1 MGVITVL
8 MYFFVGLV
16 IFSHLLFMAMEM
28 FFWEHPKVRK
38 IFAMTEE
45 HAQVCKSL
53 AANVG
58 LYNGFLA
65 AGLIWGLILQSR
77 HILSFFL
84 ICIVVAGV
92 VGAIT
97 AKRSI
102 LYIQGVPAMLAL
114 ILVNLSFT

>member
-1 MGVITVL
+1 VSIVTVL

-16 IFSHLLFMAMEM
+16 IISHLLFMVMEM
-28 FFWEHPKVRK
+28 FFWEHPKVRR

-65 AGLIWGLILQSR
+65 AGLIWGLILQS
-77 HILSFFL
+77 HDILSFFL
-84 ICIVVAGV
+84 ICIIVAGV
-92 VGAIT
+92 VGGIT

-102 LYIQGVPAMLAL
+102 LYIQGFPAMLAL
-114 ILVNLSFT
+114 IMVSLFFT

>member
-1 MGVITVL
+1 MMTILLFV

-16 IFSHLLFMAMEM
+16 IVSHLLFMAMEM
-28 FFWEHPKVRK
+28 FFWMHPKVRK
-38 IFAMTEE
+38 IFAKTEE
-45 HAQVCKSL
+45 HAQICRSL

-65 AGLIWGLILQSR
+65 AGLMWGLVISSVSVLT
-77 HILSFFL
+77 FFL
-84 ICIVVAGV
+84 LCIVVAGV

-102 LYIQGVPAMLAL
+102 LYIQGLPAL
-114 ILVNLSFT
+114 IALVLVRITY

>member
-1 MGVITVL
+1 MNLLLVS

-16 IFSHLLFMAMEM
+16 IVSHLLFMAMEM
-28 FFWEHPKVRK
+28 FFWQHPTVRK

-45 HAQVCKSL
+45 HAEICRSL

-65 AGLIWGLILQSR
+65 AGLLWGLVINSVGVLT
-77 HILSFFL
+77 FFL
-84 ICIVVAGV
+84 LCIVVAGV

-102 LYIQGVPAMLAL
+102 LYIQGLPALIAL
-114 ILVNLSFT
+114 ILVRVVL